1 MNDKWGRNFLGT
13 PPQGRADYA
22 FIQHILASMNDENG
36 RCAILLPHG
45 ILFRNEEK
53 EVRTNLVKSDLLEA
67 VIGLGPNLFYNAP
80 MEACILFCNKNKDRE
95 KKNRITFINAVKEV
109 TRKNAESYLEQHH
122 IEKILHAFHSQE
134 DIEQFKLSISTDDIA
149 NNDFDLSIQKYVFI
163 KDAEVEELSISSA
176 MSRWLNSQKEI
187 HVQYNTLIDLLS
199 NDKI

>member
-1 MNDKWGRNFLGT
+1 MKKFL
-13 PPQGRADYA
+13 
-22 FIQHILASMNDENG
+22 
-36 RCAILLPHG
+36 
-45 ILFRNEEK
+45 
-53 EVRTNLVKSDLLEA
+53 
-67 VIGLGPNLFYNAP
+67 
-80 MEACILFCNKNKDRE
+80 
-95 KKNRITFINAVKEV
+95 
-109 TRKNAESYLEQHH
+109 
-122 IEKILHAFHSQE
+122 FHSQE